1 MICWFVN
8 TLICSLY
15 KKEYE
20 KYMSCK
26 NIKEVQEE
34 KLKEILEKNK
44 DTLYGK
50 KYNFSE
56 IKTPE
61 EYREKVPLTNYEDYL
76 EYIELIKM
84 VKKISLL
91 KRK

>member
-8 TLICSLY
+8 TLICFLY

-34 KLKEILEKNK
+34 KLKEILEKIK
-44 DTLYGK
+44 ILYM
-50 KYNFSE
+50 
-56 IKTPE
+56 
-61 EYREKVPLTNYEDYL
+61 EKNT
-76 EYIELIKM
+76 
-84 VKKISLL
+84 ISV
-91 KRK
+91 R

>member
-15 KKEYE
+15 KKEYK

-34 KLKEILEKNK
+34 KFKEILEKNK

-61 EYREKVPLTNYEDYL
+61 EYR
-76 EYIELIKM
+76 
-84 VKKISLL
+84 
-91 KRK
+91 